1 MNKKLQ
7 LKVIVFLCMI
17 IVIFVYFYISKG
29 FSFGISKDIQGL
41 RDSVG
46 VNMDELLDSTL
57 INDLQDRFND
67 VKDQMTEKEE
77 GIKSE
82 ITEKVLDKLSHR
94 DNIIYEYEPW
104 GFKFNYDNLMLKEV
118 NEAEEKILLFYEDVS
133 DVNLEIEKY
142 NLRGTFNDWLNNNY
156 DLQNLSKCEYN
167 DLIFWMRDLSD
178 NENKMEEYY
187 VNIEDNIFIISLSS
201 SNEKKEDYW
210 NFLKNIVE
218 SFSLIN
224 PINL

>member
-46 VNMDELLDSTL
+46 VGMDGLLDSSL

-67 VKDQMTEKEE
+67 VKDQALEKEE

-82 ITEKVLDKLSHR
+82 ITEKVLDKLSHQ

-104 GFKFNYDNLMLKEV
+104 GLKFNYDNLMLREID
-118 NEAEEKILLFYEDVS
+118 EDRGRILLFYEDIQ
-133 DVNLEIEKY
+133 DVNLAIERY
-142 NLRGTFNDWLNNNY
+142 NLEGTFNDWLNNNY
-156 DLQNLSKCEYN
+156 DLQSLSKYEYN
-167 DLIFWMRDLSD
+167 DLIFWMQNLSD
-178 NENKMEEYY
+178 DENKIEEYY
-187 VNIEDNIFIISLSS
+187 LNVENNVFIISLNS

-210 NFLKNIVE
+210 DFLENIVK
-218 SFSLIN
+218 SFSLIK